1 VAIAGTRI
9 KVPVAEIMVE
19 AYRGVFGQLN
29 LLLEIAW
36 LPLLLLLAAAILP
49 GYLHLYRGLIP
60 LPTWRGD
67 RFGLSVEN
75 LIEAVT
81 GLLCLTAFAVCWYQV
96 TLFTNTRSAP
106 ALTNGRSAPTGIF
119 LAAWLRFLAY
129 TLLLYLIAAALIIVL
144 LLSDQDGV
152 PDVVGII
159 VGAAMMAAWLV
170 PIRCMLLFPAAAVG
184 KPLSIAAAWRG
195 LAGNTWRLFATVMLV
210 SIPVVFITAMIVS
223 AFFAGFH
230 IDASGDQ
237 LPPLGFFLLRAVL
250 STCGN
255 VLVVALS
262 ASVIA
267 GFYRRLEGKQF

>member
-1 VAIAGTRI
+1 MAVAGARI
-9 KVPVAEIMVE
+9 KVSVAEVMVE

-29 LLLEIAW
+29 LLLETAW

-49 GYLHLYRGLIP
+49 GYLHLYRGLIA

-67 RFGLSVEN
+67 QFGLSIEN
-75 LIEAVT
+75 SIEALT
-81 GLLCLTAFAVCWYQV
+81 GLLCLTAFAVRWYQV
-96 TLFTNTRSAP
+96 TLFAGAR
-106 ALTNGRSAPTGIF
+106 GAPTGIF
-119 LAAWLRFLAY
+119 SGAWLRFLLY
-129 TLLLYLIAAALIIVL
+129 TLLLYLIAGLLVVAL
-144 LLSDQDGV
+144 LLSEQDGV
-152 PDVVGII
+152 PDYVGFIAGVAI
-159 VGAAMMAAWLV
+159 MAAWLA
-170 PIRCMLLFPAAAVG
+170 PMRCMLLFPAAASG

-195 LAGNTWRLFATVMLV
+195 LSGNTWRLFVTVLFV
-210 SIPVVFITAMIVS
+210 SIPVAFVTAMIVS

-255 VLVVALS
+255 VLVVALC

-267 GFYRRLEGKQF
+267 GFYRRLIPSSNC

>member
-49 GYLHLYRGLIP
+49 GYLHLYRGLIT

-67 RFGLSVEN
+67 RFGLSAEN
-75 LIEAVT
+75 SIEAVT
-81 GLLCLTAFAVCWYQV
+81 GLLCLTAFAVRWYQAA
-96 TLFTNTRSAP
+96 LFTSGRSAP
-106 ALTNGRSAPTGIF
+106 AGIF
-119 LAAWLRFLAY
+119 VAAWLRFLAY
-129 TLLLYLIAAALIIVL
+129 TLLLYLIAAVLIIVL
-144 LLSDQDGV
+144 LLSDQDSV
-152 PDVVGII
+152 PEIVGIV

-170 PIRCMLLFPAAAVG
+170 PIRCMLLFPAAAAG

-195 LAGNTWRLFATVMLV
+195 LAGNTWRLFAAVMLV
-210 SIPVVFITAMIVS
+210 SIPLVFITAMIVS

-230 IDASGDQ
+230 IDASGDR

-267 GFYRRLEGKQF
+267 GFYRRLDGKQF

>member
-1 VAIAGTRI
+1 MAIAGTRI

-60 LPTWRGD
+60 LPAWRGD

-81 GLLCLTAFAVCWYQV
+81 GLLCLTAFAVRWYQV
-96 TLFTNTRSAP
+96 TLFTN
-106 ALTNGRSAPTGIF
+106 GRTAPTGIF
-119 LAAWLRFLAY
+119 LGAWLRFLAY
-129 TLLLYLIAAALIIVL
+129 TLLLYLIAAALIVVL
-144 LLSDQDGV
+144 LLSDQDSV
-152 PDVVGII
+152 PDVVGIV

-170 PIRCMLLFPAAAVG
+170 PVRCMLLFPAAAVG

-195 LAGNTWRLFATVMLV
+195 LGGNTWRLFAAVMLV

-230 IDASGDQ
+230 IDASGGQ

-255 VLVVALS
+255 VLVVALC
-262 ASVIA
+262 AAVIA
-267 GFYRRLEGKQF
+267 GFYRRLETMIA